1 MPLSPLA
8 NAIITF
14 YFEFTLFGTKNNIYH
29 KLGLSQGFCGVGKNQ
44 WRVTAYETT
53 REKDKTFGDVLFADK
68 RPLSNPNKPNPT
80 TKKANKSPKDD
91 DEFWFRANALKF

>member
-14 YFEFTLFGTKNNIYH
+14 YFKFTLFGAKKDNAYH

-53 REKDKTFGDVLFADK
+53 REKDKTFSDALFADK
-68 RPLSNPNKPNPT
+68 RPLSNPDKPNPT
-80 TKKANKSPKDD
+80 TKKQTNRPKMMMNFDL
-91 DEFWFRANALKF
+91 EQMR

>member
-14 YFEFTLFGTKNNIYH
+14 YFKFILFGAKKQRI
-29 KLGLSQGFCGVGKNQ
+29 SQTRTFARFLWVGKNQ
-44 WRVTAYETT
+44 WRVTAYETA

-68 RPLSNPNKPNPT
+68 RPLSNPNKSNPT
-80 TKKANKSPKDD
+80 TKKQTNRPKMMMNFDL
-91 DEFWFRANALKF
+91 EQMR

>member
-1 MPLSPLA
+1 MPLSSLA
-8 NAIITF
+8 NAITTF

-53 REKDKTFGDVLFADK
+53 REKDKTFGDALFADK
-68 RPLSNPNKPNPT
+68 RPLSNPNKSNPT
-80 TKKANKSPKDD
+80 TKKQTNRPKR
-91 DEFWFRANALKF
+91 WR